1 MKVALVL
8 IAVMAFVL
16 TFAGCGYLPIP
27 QLSAGQRYI
36 VELDQAS
43 AIANNDDDSDD
54 AERRD
59 RRLRGS

>member
-8 IAVMAFVL
+8 IGVLAFVL
-16 TFAGCGYLPIP
+16 TVAGCGYLPIP

-43 AIANNDDDSDD
+43 AITNNDDAEPA